1 MVWLL
6 GLCSCQNSQVSSPAP
21 LSFTSWTMRVRVGG
35 CSQGGRGGPWVAL
48 GLGSNS
54 QTMQLHMSATTAQ
67 NLQKKKGQK
76 DLRGK
81 LGVHSCPASDLGPV
95 L

>member
-1 MVWLL
+1 MA
-6 GLCSCQNSQVSSPAP
+6 S
-21 LSFTSWTMRVRVGG
+21 
-35 CSQGGRGGPWVAL
+35 